1 MRISDRDLELLSTYL
16 DGRLNQTDQARLETR
31 LQKDANLREVYEQL
45 HRTRLVLRSLP
56 KMRAPRNYT
65 LSPRMVPARTF
76 MPQSY
81 PVLRLVTALASFLLI
96 FALLGD
102 FFVFRTA
109 DQVSQ
114 SAERAVEAPA
124 AVMEAPLMAPQATTV
139 SEEATEMQALEAL
152 GALEAERQP
161 TSEILEMAPAAPS
174 EGAANQDQAKQI
186 PSIQGEARASVTDEE
201 PARAQLY
208 SQRAFLRPLEVT
220 LAVIAIIAGILAG
233 YQRRRMRALSP
244 PK

>member
-1 MRISDRDLELLSTYL
+1 MRVSDRDLELLSTYL
-16 DGRLNQTDQARLETR
+16 DGRLNQKDQARLETR
-31 LQKDANLREVYEQL
+31 LQKDPELREVYEQL
-45 HRTRLVLRSLP
+45 HRTRAVLRSLP
-56 KMRAPRNYT
+56 RMRAPRNYT
-65 LSPRMVPARTF
+65 LSPRMVPARTV

-81 PVLRLVTALASFLLI
+81 PILRLVTALASFLLI

-114 SAERAVEAPA
+114 TAERAVEAPA
-124 AVMEAPLMAPQATTV
+124 AVMEAPLMAAPEATA
-139 SEEATEMQALEAL
+139 SQEATEMQAMEAP
-152 GALEAERQP
+152 GSTEAESQP
-161 TSEILEMAPAAPS
+161 SSEMLEMAPAAPS

-186 PSIQGEARASVTDEE
+186 PSIQGEARASVTKEE

-208 SQRAFLRPLEVT
+208 GQWAYLRALEIT
-220 LAVIAIIAGILAG
+220 LFVIAVMAGILAV
-233 YQRRRMRALSP
+233 YQRRRLRVLTP